1 MKSYLR
7 IAYLFLRQEEKNI
20 SPICAIGHFLPNTG
34 GSSRQMLTMG
44 E

>member
-20 SPICAIGHFLPNTG
+20 SPICAIGHFFAQH
-34 GSSRQMLTMG
+34 RWK
-44 E
+44 